1 MSAFQF
7 NFTLDQ
13 LRQLIP
19 NAAGGVNAWYEGLS
33 DALPQYEIVTP
44 ERVAAFIAQCAHESG
59 GFRMMEE
66 NLNYKAATLTKLWP
80 KRYPAGVAEQYAG
93 KPQAIANKSYGG
105 RMGNGDE
112 ASGDGWKYRGRGIL
126 QLTGKDNYR
135 ACSKFLFSDDTLL
148 DNPDI
153 LLDAYYATHSACW
166 FWNANKLNQYAD
178 NGDFVTMTKRIN
190 GGTIGLD
197 DRIKHYKHALD
208 VLNGSH

>member
-1 MSAFQF
+1 MSFQF
-7 NFTLDQ
+7 DFTIDKLK
-13 LRQLIP
+13 QLIP
-19 NAAGGVNAWYEGLS
+19 NAAGGVQAWYEGLS
-33 DALPQYEIVTP
+33 DALPQYEIVTVP
-44 ERVAAFIAQCAHESG
+44 RAAAFIAQCAHESG

-80 KRYPAGVAEQYAG
+80 KRYPAGIAEQYAG

-126 QLTGKDNYR
+126 QLTGKDNYK

-148 DNPDI
+148 ENPDL

-166 FWNANKLNQYAD
+166 FWNQNKLNQYAD
-178 NGDFVTMTKRIN
+178 SGDILTMTKKIN

-197 DRIKHYKHALD
+197 DRIKHYKHAME
-208 VLNGSH
+208 VLSGSH